1 MIFCKPKE
9 KIIINKLNKENKAN
23 KTEQP
28 NCTPQKALK

>member
-9 KIIINKLNKENKAN
+9 KIIINKLNKAN
-23 KTEQP
+23 KTEQQ